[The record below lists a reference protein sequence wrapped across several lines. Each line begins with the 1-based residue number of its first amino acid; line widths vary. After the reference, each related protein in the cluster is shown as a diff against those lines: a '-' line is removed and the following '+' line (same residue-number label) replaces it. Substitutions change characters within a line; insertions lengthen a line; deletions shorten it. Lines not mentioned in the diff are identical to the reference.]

1 MDLTNEDVADVLA
14 LLDSL
19 PYDELDLQT
28 TRFRLTLRR
37 TPDGWTQSTQVLSE
51 PNPLPTTPMA
61 HRSGHNDTDG
71 PSASSDAGVGGA
83 DEVNGKIGDGGETAG
98 GRREDSAGTGVADQG
113 RGKVSGSGE
122 ADGEPG
128 EGPETAELGL
138 VAVRAPLPGTFYR
151 APRPGAPPFVELGSR
166 VSADTVI
173 GIVETMK
180 LMNSVVAGIAG
191 TVAEICL
198 ANAEFAAHG
207 ATLLRI
213 RADP

>member
-28 TRFRLTLRR
+28 ARFRLILRR
-37 TPDGWTQSTQVLSE
+37 TPGGWTQSAESLSAPAVLSA
-51 PNPLPTTPMA
+51 PGAPGGAP
-61 HRSGHNDTDG
+61 G
-71 PSASSDAGVGGA
+71 PPGAAPGADAGA
-83 DEVNGKIGDGGETAG
+83 
-98 GRREDSAGTGVADQG
+98 
-113 RGKVSGSGE
+113 
-122 ADGEPG
+122 
-128 EGPETAELGL
+128 GL

-151 APRPGAPPFVELGSR
+151 APRPGAAPFVEVGSQ
-166 VSADTVI
+166 VGADTVV

-180 LMNSVVAGIAG
+180 LMNSVTAGVAG

-198 ANAEFAAHG
+198 GNAEFAAHG

-213 RADP
+213 RAD

>member
-28 TRFRLTLRR
+28 ARFRLILRR
-37 TPDGWTQSTQVLSE
+37 TPGGWTQSAESLSAPAVLSA
-51 PNPLPTTPMA
+51 PGAPGAAP
-61 HRSGHNDTDG
+61 G
-71 PSASSDAGVGGA
+71 PPGVAPGADAGA
-83 DEVNGKIGDGGETAG
+83 
-98 GRREDSAGTGVADQG
+98 
-113 RGKVSGSGE
+113 
-122 ADGEPG
+122 
-128 EGPETAELGL
+128 GL

-151 APRPGAPPFVELGSR
+151 APRPGAAPFVEVGSQ
-166 VSADTVI
+166 VGADTVV

-180 LMNSVVAGIAG
+180 LMNSVTAGVDG

-198 ANAEFAAHG
+198 GNAEFAAHG

-213 RADP
+213 RAD

>member
-1 MDLTNEDVADVLA
+1 MDLTNEDVADILA

-51 PNPLPTTPMA
+51 A
-61 HRSGHNDTDG
+61 GGTDG
-71 PSASSDAGVGGA
+71 VGEAELAAGIGRWGPQGPSIGSGGPHGPISGGTEAREVPTGEVSGAKGTGAKGEAGRVGAGSA
-83 DEVNGKIGDGGETAG
+83 DGDGAGQAGE
-98 GRREDSAGTGVADQG
+98 
-113 RGKVSGSGE
+113 
-122 ADGEPG
+122 
-128 EGPETAELGL
+128 L

-151 APRPGAPPFVELGSR
+151 APRPGAEPFVEVGSR
-166 VSADTVI
+166 VTADTVV

-180 LMNSVVAGIAG
+180 LMNSVTAGADG

-198 ANAEFAAHG
+198 GNAEFAAQG
-207 ATLLRI
+207 APLMRI
-213 RADP
+213 RALR